1 MRVDS
6 ALGGGLHNEV
16 DGRPIGSPLQCP
28 FQNGEPTTART
39 LRYTGLMADFHQ
51 ILFNMHIMYS
61 LALGV
66 WAAAAAVSARGHETL
81 SGHYWGAVV
90 VYALLAGFTLLV
102 GIVLLLTGFQPQ
114 SQRVVVYLLYMLWL
128 AIIMP
133 GLFSLMSGRD
143 DKQAALAYAL
153 LAFFN
158 FSTSISM
165 IQRGLVGPWIP
176 VT

>member
-1 MRVDS
+1 
-6 ALGGGLHNEV
+6 
-16 DGRPIGSPLQCP
+16 
-28 FQNGEPTTART
+28 
-39 LRYTGLMADFHQ
+39 MADLHQ

-66 WAAAAAVSARGHETL
+66 WAAYMAGRQQVI

-90 VYALLAGFTLLV
+90 TYALLAGVTLLV
-102 GIVLLLTGFQPQ
+102 GVALLLSGLQPR
-114 SQRVVVYLLYMLWL
+114 SGRVVVYVLYMLWL

-158 FSTSISM
+158 FTTSLSM
-165 IQRGLVGPWIP
+165 MERELVGPWVAPI
-176 VT
+176 

>member
-1 MRVDS
+1 
-6 ALGGGLHNEV
+6 
-16 DGRPIGSPLQCP
+16 
-28 FQNGEPTTART
+28 
-39 LRYTGLMADFHQ
+39 MADLHQ

-66 WAAAAAVSARGHETL
+66 WAAFMAGRQMSI

-90 VYALLAGFTLLV
+90 TYALLAGLTLLV
-102 GIVLLLTGFQPQ
+102 GIVLLLSGLQPR
-114 SQRVVVYLLYMLWL
+114 SERVVVYLLYMLWL

-143 DKQAALAYAL
+143 DKRAALAYAL

-158 FSTSISM
+158 FTTSLSM
-165 IQRGLVGPWIP
+165 LERELVGPWVAP
-176 VT
+176 T

>member
-1 MRVDS
+1 
-6 ALGGGLHNEV
+6 
-16 DGRPIGSPLQCP
+16 
-28 FQNGEPTTART
+28 
-39 LRYTGLMADFHQ
+39 MADLHQ

-66 WAAAAAVSARGHETL
+66 WAAYVAGKREAI

-90 VYALLAGFTLLV
+90 TYALLAGLTLLV
-102 GIVLLLTGFQPQ
+102 GAALLLSGLQPR
-114 SQRVVVYLLYMLWL
+114 SGRIVVYLLYMLWL

-143 DKQAALAYAL
+143 DRRAALAYAM

-158 FSTSISM
+158 FSTSLSM
-165 IQRGLVGPWIP
+165 LGRDLVGPWVAP
-176 VT
+176 S

>member
-1 MRVDS
+1 
-6 ALGGGLHNEV
+6 
-16 DGRPIGSPLQCP
+16 
-28 FQNGEPTTART
+28 
-39 LRYTGLMADFHQ
+39 MADLHQ

-66 WAAAAAVSARGHETL
+66 WAAYMAGRQQAI

-90 VYALLAGFTLLV
+90 TYALLAGATLLV
-102 GIVLLLTGFQPQ
+102 GVALLLSGLQPR
-114 SQRVVVYLLYMLWL
+114 SGRVVVYVLYMLWL

-158 FSTSISM
+158 FTTSLSM
-165 IQRGLVGPWIP
+165 MERELVGPWIAP
-176 VT
+176 A